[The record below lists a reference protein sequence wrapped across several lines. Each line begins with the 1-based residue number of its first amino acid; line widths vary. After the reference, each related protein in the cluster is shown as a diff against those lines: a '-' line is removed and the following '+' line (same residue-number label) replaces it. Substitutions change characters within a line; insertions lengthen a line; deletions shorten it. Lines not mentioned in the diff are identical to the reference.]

1 MSRVSVEATCFTP
14 QQLPPADV
22 PEVVMAGRSN
32 VGKSSLINALLG
44 AKLAHVGGTPGKTRS
59 VNFYRV
65 EDGDVEHK
73 KVFRV
78 VDLPGYGYASRSKGE
93 RNEWLKL
100 VSAYMRSRAEG
111 PEQGGGFVCHL
122 VDFRHG
128 LLANDRELQEWL
140 NGYGAPI
147 LVVFT
152 KADKVPKGQW
162 RGKVEQYVRDG
173 LYSLDLPIVT
183 SAEKKTGI
191 DKLKAFI
198 ERTLY
203 S

>member
-14 QQLPPADV
+14 QQIPSTGV
-22 PEVVMAGRSN
+22 PEIVMAGRSN

-44 AKLAHVGGTPGKTRS
+44 VKLAHVGGTPGKTRS
-59 VNFYRV
+59 VNFYCV
-65 EDGDVEHK
+65 EDADGDHK
-73 KVFRV
+73 KIFRV

-111 PEQGGGFVCHL
+111 LAQAGGFVCHL

-128 LLANDRELQEWL
+128 LLVNDRELQEWL
-140 NGYGAPI
+140 NGYGVPI

-152 KADKVPKGQW
+152 KADKIPKGQW
-162 RGKVEQYVRDG
+162 RGRVEQYVREG
-173 LYSLDLPIVT
+173 LYSLDIPIVT
-183 SAEKKTGI
+183 SSEKKTGI
-191 DKLKAFI
+191 DKLKDFI
-198 ERTLY
+198 RKRFL
-203 S
+203 